1 MTTSTSPND
10 PPPQAGEADDPIL
23 NAPAAARF
31 FAALDA
37 GIAHLGLSLPPTA
50 PNAFFVYAEQ
60 LLQTNRH
67 TNLTRIT
74 APDEVAVKH
83 FVDSVSVLVACPALP
98 PGARVADI
106 GTGAGFPGLPL
117 AIVRPDLSVTLVD
130 ALAKRLRF
138 LESVIENLGLGNVTL
153 VHGRAE
159 DVGREAAHRE
169 RYDLVVAR
177 AVAALPTLLEWCAPL
192 VRVGGRFLAL
202 KSGDMDD
209 ELAAAANAAR
219 LLNVRLV
226 RDLALTLPPVGD
238 DPAAPARRLLLYEKL
253 APTPA
258 HLPRRP
264 AEIKAKP
271 L

>member
-1 MTTSTSPND
+1 MV
-10 PPPQAGEADDPIL
+10 AREAESVPIL
-23 NAPAAARF
+23 DGESAARF
-31 FAALDA
+31 LSALET
-37 GIAHLGLSLPPTA
+37 GSAHLNLSLPPGA
-50 PNAFFVYAEQ
+50 PDAFLAYAEE

-83 FVDSVSVLVACPALP
+83 FVDSLSVLVACPNLP

-117 AIVRPDLSVTLVD
+117 AIVRPDLNVALVD

-138 LESVIENLGLGNVTL
+138 LEGAAQVLGLNNVSL
-153 VHGRAE
+153 VHARAE

-169 RYDLVVAR
+169 RFDLVVAR

-192 VRVGGRFLAL
+192 VRVGGQFLAL
-202 KSGDMDD
+202 KSVNADD
-209 ELAAAANAAR
+209 ELAASANAAR
-219 LLNVRLV
+219 VLGVRLV
-226 RDLALTLPPVGD
+226 RDLPLSLPLAGD
-238 DPAAPARRLLLYEKL
+238 DPVPPARRLLLYEKSG
-253 APTPA
+253 PTPA
-258 HLPRRP
+258 RYPRRP
-264 AEIKAKP
+264 GEIKAKP